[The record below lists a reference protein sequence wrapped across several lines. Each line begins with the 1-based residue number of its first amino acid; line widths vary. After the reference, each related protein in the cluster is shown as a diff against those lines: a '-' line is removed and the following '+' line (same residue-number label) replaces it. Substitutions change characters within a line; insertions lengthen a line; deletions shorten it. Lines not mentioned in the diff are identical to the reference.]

1 MAETPTPEAL
11 AQARKAVRECSHV
24 EVIRFPHKVIQ
35 AFPYKVIQAF
45 PYKAACCQ
53 CIALV
58 LTEQARQIEPL
69 RELWKAVNDT
79 PEFGLPTE

>member
-24 EVIRFPHKVIQ
+24 EVIRFPH
-35 AFPYKVIQAF
+35 KVIQAF